1 MEKQDKRPRWTTVV
15 RRGKVAPQRET
26 PAPRKRPLPDSEALQ
41 RPPPTVLANA
51 SSSEQWAA
59 HWPLLPNSPNVAR
72 RAGIETVT
80 QNDCVE
86 PPQRLEEARQQ
97 SAMSASTDAED
108 SPEGLVKSL
117 EDTAS
122 HGKGEPQAA
131 ACELENAE
139 RQQEQ
144 RRELAALASLSN
156 KIQQPQL
163 LQNANLKFSTVNI
176 VCSNPRFSTA
186 ERGAAASVFNYSG
199 ERAAPGEL
207 IHAAQFVLKMLEAK
221 TRRDEFMKR
230 ADEVLLTT
238 PHRTLSNEKEGTDQ
252 AATVQSGDPD
262 STSYPAGQQHASTKG
277 ELASSTL
284 KQELQECQIEETAF
298 IDFIPHVLHA
308 FRAVIRRSA
317 APADALIY
325 QQVMN
330 LEGFLVNAA
339 ANSVSSGGS
348 ESTEHLKA
356 HFPLGNRS
364 AQQLSVQHL
373 NEATTHEHSTLERLD
388 RKHQEFIAQQKELS
402 AQRRVGAL
410 ACSSIH
416 APFLVIPSQHP
427 SHSTRLQEILLHPTF
442 PLLFNGQKALK
453 QVKTDG
459 GSTTEEQWMEAQQ
472 EGQKDI
478 VLENHVLH
486 RTHKKELS
494 INPIQRPQ
502 SVRSEA
508 AKNAHS
514 GEVMPADR
522 NSGHPYPR
530 LGFSSSVDI
539 FLGPQLDRS
548 FPGALDKNN
557 NQGLSAFRQHYSQ
570 TVNTCDVAQAHYYC
584 RRFAPSSEQPDCLQD
599 GAPPTTLNAS
609 EPSALHRI
617 AGFPELTASA
627 SVAKDPFGHVWQPSL
642 HEFQTQLCGQLQNR
656 CVRQPMSA
664 VLLRHDESSEE
675 WSRVNA
681 KLGEGMP
688 HQRSLQH
695 LHSLLTIPSPAPVL
709 AAGKLQACYSS
720 WFWPHSLANLF
731 EQNHISERIEAGDPI
746 VANQQHGKPIWD
758 VHNQDAA
765 DWANCKRLFSGAV
778 SPSHL
783 HDDEFHEQDC
793 SMSTQHSRDKEL
805 AHLTQSTGDVQ
816 LSDDRCSRKLPRAQW
831 ERLKQL
837 RQLSMQQRE
846 QRTSQ
851 HEKQQPGIQLEVAPR
866 QQQQQRSQKNRQQQ
880 HKPQQEQKQ
889 PQNTQVA
896 EPLRV

>member
-15 RRGKVAPQRET
+15 RRGKAAPQRET
-26 PAPRKRPLPDSEALQ
+26 PAARKRPLPGSEALQ

-59 HWPLLPNSPNVAR
+59 HWPLLPKSQNVGR
-72 RAGIETVT
+72 RAGTETVT

-117 EDTAS
+117 EETAS
-122 HGKGEPQAA
+122 HGKREPQAA

-176 VCSNPRFSTA
+176 VCSNPRLYRA

-207 IHAAQFVLKMLEAK
+207 IHAAQFVLKLLEAK
-221 TRRDEFMKR
+221 ARRDEFMKR
-230 ADEVLLTT
+230 ADEALLTG
-238 PHRTLSNEKEGTDQ
+238 PCRGLSNQQEGIHE
-252 AATVQSGDPD
+252 AATVQSSAPD
-262 STSYPAGQQHASTKG
+262 CTSNPAGQQHAFTNE

-284 KQELQECQIEETAF
+284 QRELQECQIEETAF
-298 IDFIPHVLHA
+298 VDFIPHVLHA

-317 APADALIY
+317 APADAPIY

-330 LEGFLVNAA
+330 LEGFLVDAA
-339 ANSVSSGGS
+339 ANSAAAGGS
-348 ESTEHLKA
+348 EPTEQLKA

-373 NEATTHEHSTLERLD
+373 NEATTHEDSTLERLD
-388 RKHQEFIAQQKELS
+388 RKHQEFIVQQKELS

-410 ACSSIH
+410 ACSSIR
-416 APFLVIPSQHP
+416 APFLVIPSQLP

-453 QVKTDG
+453 QVKTDS
-459 GSTTEEQWMEAQQ
+459 GSATEEQRMEAQQ
-472 EGQKDI
+472 EGQRDFI
-478 VLENHVLH
+478 LENHVLH
-486 RTHKKELS
+486 RPHKKELS

-508 AKNAHS
+508 AKNFHF
-514 GEVMPADR
+514 GEVTPADR
-522 NSGHPYPR
+522 NSGHPYPS
-530 LGFSSSVDI
+530 LGF
-539 FLGPQLDRS
+539 FLCPQLDRS
-548 FPGALDKNN
+548 IPGALDNNN
-557 NQGLSAFRQHYSQ
+557 NQGFSAFPQHFSQ
-570 TVNTCDVAQAHYYC
+570 TVNTCDVAQAYLDC
-584 RRFAPSSEQPDCLQD
+584 RRFAPNSGQPDWLQEE
-599 GAPPTTLNAS
+599 APPTALNAS
-609 EPSALHRI
+609 EPSVLHRI
-617 AGFPELTASA
+617 AGFSELTASG
-627 SVAKDPFGHVWQPSL
+627 SVAKDPFGRVWQPSL

-656 CVRQPMSA
+656 CARQPIPA
-664 VLLRHDESSEE
+664 VLLHHDKSSEE

-681 KLGEGMP
+681 KLGEWMP

-695 LHSLLTIPSPAPVL
+695 LHSLLTIPPPAPGL
-709 AAGKLQACYSS
+709 AAGKLQGWCGS

-731 EQNHISERIEAGDPI
+731 DQNYISERTEAGGPT
-746 VANQQHGKPIWD
+746 VANQQHGKPVWD

-765 DWANCKRLFSGAV
+765 DWATCKRLFSGVV
-778 SPSHL
+778 SASHL
-783 HDDEFHEQDC
+783 HDELHKQDC
-793 SMSTQHSRDKEL
+793 SSSTQHSGDKEL
-805 AHLTQSTGDVQ
+805 AHLTHSTGDVQ
-816 LSDDRCSRKLPRAQW
+816 LSDDKSSRKLPRAQW

-837 RQLSMQQRE
+837 RQLSAQQRE
-846 QRTSQ
+846 PRTSQ
-851 HEKQQPGIQLEVAPR
+851 HEKQQQTGTQLEVAPR
-866 QQQQQRSQKNRQQQ
+866 QQQQQRSQKNRQRQR
-880 HKPQQEQKQ
+880 KPQQEQKQ

-896 EPLRV
+896 EPLKV